1 MWYCSGMSS
10 VVLWGER
17 AFMASWELGQGQI
30 PSLGERVEHRGLL
43 YHDDDEMMMVMMMMM
58 MMMMVEVAMMMVIV
72 SLIEMVLVI
81 KSSGSETMVVL
92 IEASWQGGQL
102 FGFRPN

>member
-1 MWYCSGMSS
+1 MWYCSGISS

-43 YHDDDEMMMVMMMMM
+43 YHDDDD
-58 MMMMVEVAMMMVIV
+58 
-72 SLIEMVLVI
+72 
-81 KSSGSETMVVL
+81 
-92 IEASWQGGQL
+92 GGGG
-102 FGFRPN
+102 FGDGGDDDDV

>member
-1 MWYCSGMSS
+1 MRYCSGMSS

-43 YHDDDEMMMVMMMMM
+43 YHDDDDDDDDGGGGDDDGNC
-58 MMMMVEVAMMMVIV
+58 VID
-72 SLIEMVLVI
+72 
-81 KSSGSETMVVL
+81 
-92 IEASWQGGQL
+92 
-102 FGFRPN
+102 

>member
-1 MWYCSGMSS
+1 MWYCNGMSS

-43 YHDDDEMMMVMMMMM
+43 YHDDDDD
-58 MMMMVEVAMMMVIV
+58 
-72 SLIEMVLVI
+72 
-81 KSSGSETMVVL
+81 
-92 IEASWQGGQL
+92 GGG
-102 FGFRPN
+102 FGDSTVKKEENVRRL